1 VTRPAVFQALP
12 VDKRILLAVLLG
24 TAIHVAPA
32 LAQESVEAEQVP
44 VVVQASDTAAEVQDT
59 VQDKEPS
66 IRVGHG
72 SRGFEFG
79 TSDGNYLMQLQLRLQ
94 FRFAYPR
101 DTDPI
106 TFDDFVEPDQ
116 ILFKVNRSRIK
127 IGGNAYRP
135 WLKYYMEYEV
145 GNSVLLDF
153 RLMVEKW
160 QALNLKVGQWKA
172 QYSRERIISSGRQQM
187 MERSIVNRAFT
198 IDRQQGVSLYGRLK
212 GSGVADFNYWASVF
226 TGMGRGARQND
237 DENLMWMFRGQWN
250 FFGRTV
256 PFSGSDYEYHE
267 KPAGVLAFAT
277 VTNQS
282 PYTRFSTSGGGQLIG
297 FEDGDP
303 GQYRVNQWYQET
315 AFKYRGFSWQQEF
328 HWKKVKDTKN
338 LTTRTLTGT
347 YFQAGYFFH
356 HLWPTIPKPL
366 ELAAQAAYYN
376 PVVDVS
382 GDLLQEYSL
391 AANWFFNG
399 HLNKLTADVTYFRFD
414 FPEFDRQ
421 DEWRF
426 RVQWEFST

>member
-1 VTRPAVFQALP
+1 VRLTQALF
-12 VDKRILLAVLLG
+12 VILLSTTIQVE
-24 TAIHVAPA
+24 PA
-32 LAQESVEAEQVP
+32 FA
-44 VVVQASDTAAEVQDT
+44 QASDGNEKAPDIVPATGNATTAPDTVKAVPDT
-59 VQDKEPS
+59 VQEEKPS

-72 SRGFEFG
+72 SRGFEIG
-79 TSDGNYLMQLQLRLQ
+79 TSDGNWLMQLQLRLQ
-94 FRFAYPR
+94 FRYAHPR

-106 TFDDFVEPDQ
+106 TFDDFIAPDQ
-116 ILFKVNRSRIK
+116 HLFKVNRSRIK
-127 IGGNAYRP
+127 WGGNAYRP
-135 WLKYYMEYEV
+135 WLKYYMEYEI

-153 RLMVEKW
+153 RFMVEKW

-212 GSGVADFNYWASVF
+212 GSGVLDFNYWASVF
-226 TGMGRGARQND
+226 TGTGRGARSND
-237 DENLMWMFRGQWN
+237 DTNLMWMFRGQWN
-250 FFGRTV
+250 FLGRTV

-267 KPAGVLAFAT
+267 KPAGVLAFAA

-282 PYTRFSTSGGGQLIG
+282 PYTRFSTSGGGQLVG
-297 FEDGDP
+297 FEDGEP

-315 AFKYRGFSWQQEF
+315 AFKYRGFAWQQEF
-328 HWKKVKDTKN
+328 HWKRVKDN
-338 LTTRTLTGT
+338 VNQTTRTLTGT

-356 HLWPTIPKPL
+356 YLWPTIPRPL
-366 ELAAQAAYYN
+366 EVAAQAAFYN
-376 PVVDVS
+376 PVVDIS

-399 HLNKLTADVTYFRFD
+399 HANKLTTDITYFRFD
-414 FPEFDRQ
+414 FPDLSRQ

-426 RVQWEFST
+426 RVQWEIST